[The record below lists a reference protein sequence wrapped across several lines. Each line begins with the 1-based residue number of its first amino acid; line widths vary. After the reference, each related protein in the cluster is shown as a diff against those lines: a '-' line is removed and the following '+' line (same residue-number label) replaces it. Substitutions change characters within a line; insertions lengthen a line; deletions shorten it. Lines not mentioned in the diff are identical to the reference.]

1 MPIPARIGGYLLP
14 VIFVV
19 NSNREVLDALLE
31 DGRGAVALR
40 DAARAALPLN
50 AMSQAEA
57 EQLGTTDPQL
67 RRSLVRVDTGKA
79 NRAPPDAAT
88 WIKLESQSLDN
99 GDGFVPADHVGVASL
114 WEGPGIPV
122 GRAGPIPWAEHM
134 APLPSAI
141 ACSGWPVAGQC
152 AGQGL
157 GRQCFRPPWKPI
169 CSVPSG
175 VKQPSNRG
183 AVMGTKPL
191 TDKRPIK
198 ING

>member
-79 NRAPPDAAT
+79 NRAPP
-88 WIKLESQSLDN
+88 
-99 GDGFVPADHVGVASL
+99 
-114 WEGPGIPV
+114 
-122 GRAGPIPWAEHM
+122 GRGNVDQAGK
-134 APLPSAI
+134 
-141 ACSGWPVAGQC
+141 PVA
-152 AGQGL
+152 
-157 GRQCFRPPWKPI
+157 R
-169 CSVPSG
+169 
-175 VKQPSNRG
+175 
-183 AVMGTKPL
+183 
-191 TDKRPIK
+191 
-198 ING
+198 